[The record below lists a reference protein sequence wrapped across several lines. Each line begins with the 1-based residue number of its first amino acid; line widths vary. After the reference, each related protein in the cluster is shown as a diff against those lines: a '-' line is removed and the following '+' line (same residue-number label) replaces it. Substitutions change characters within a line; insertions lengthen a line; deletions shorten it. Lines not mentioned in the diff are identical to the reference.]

1 VFYGAF
7 STVLINKMLTVMS
20 IISFLQVSADVVS
33 VLIEKSDIVTLDI
46 STTLLPL
53 LTSLLG
59 SDMDR

>member
-1 VFYGAF
+1 
-7 STVLINKMLTVMS
+7 MS